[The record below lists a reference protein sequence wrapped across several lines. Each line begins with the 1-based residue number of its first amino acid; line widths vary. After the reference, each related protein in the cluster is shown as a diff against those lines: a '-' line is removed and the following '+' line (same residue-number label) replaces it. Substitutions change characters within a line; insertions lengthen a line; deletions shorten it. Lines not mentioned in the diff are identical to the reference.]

1 MIPTLAAIRFG
12 TGLSPS
18 IAAPDGPAALLSAL
32 EGPDAM
38 AGEVP
43 IPGWDARMETRAEI
57 ARLRKAKRDDPA
69 ADERYQKVRQGE
81 DRLYVQ
87 DLAATLL
94 RGARTPDGMR
104 ERLVWFW
111 TGHFAVI
118 EGANIL
124 RRTVA
129 GYVEDA
135 IRPHVAGDFA
145 TLLKAAVTHP
155 AMLNYLDQ
163 VRSTGPG
170 SPRGRRGGGLNE
182 NLAREVLELHTLG
195 VGTAYTQ
202 TDVREL
208 AELLTGLTQDKQ
220 GRTQFQPNMA
230 EPGAETVL
238 GRSYGG
244 GKPKRTDID
253 AVLDDLAV
261 HPATA
266 RHVSGKLAHHFVA
279 DNPPGALVDAMEA
292 AWIRSDGDLMAVYA
306 AMLDHPAAWEPV
318 LAKVRTPLDF
328 MAAAI
333 RATDAAAII
342 DGAKLSELRQRLHR
356 PMERMGQ
363 PWLRPPGPDGWPE
376 DASIWITPQGLAA
389 RLDWAMSAAGWR
401 TPPPDPRELVETA
414 LGPLATERLRF
425 AAKAA
430 EDRTA
435 GVGLVLSSP
444 EFQRR

>member
-12 TGLSPS
+12 TGLSPA
-18 IAAPDGPAALLSAL
+18 IAAPDGPAGLLSAL
-32 EGPDAM
+32 EGADRM
-38 AGEVP
+38 ASEVP

-57 ARLRKAKRDDPA
+57 ARLRKLKRDDEE
-69 ADERYQKVRQGE
+69 ADKRYQDARRGE
-81 DRLYVQ
+81 DRLYVR
-87 DLAATLL
+87 DLTATLL
-94 RGARTPDGMR
+94 RGARTSDGMR

-135 IRPHVAGDFA
+135 IRPNVASDFA
-145 TLLKAAVTHP
+145 TLLRAAVTHP

-163 VRSTGPG
+163 VRSAGPG

-182 NLAREVLELHTLG
+182 NLAREILELHTLG

-202 TDVREL
+202 TDVRQL
-208 AELLTGLTQDKQ
+208 AELLTGLTQDKT
-220 GRTQFQPNMA
+220 GRAQFQRNMA

-244 GKPKRTDID
+244 DRPNRGDID
-253 AVLDDLAV
+253 AVLDDLSV

-266 RHVSGKLAHHFVA
+266 RHVSGKLAHHFVS
-279 DNPPGALVDAMEA
+279 DTPPGELVDAMEA
-292 AWIRSDGDLMAVYA
+292 AWLRTDGDLMAVYG
-306 AMLDHPAAWEPV
+306 AMLDHPAAWQPA
-318 LAKVRTPLDF
+318 LAKVRAPLDF

-333 RATDAAAII
+333 RATGAADLL
-342 DGAKLSELRQRLHR
+342 DGAKHPELRERLLR

-376 DASIWITPQGLAA
+376 DATVWITPQGLAA
-389 RLDWAMSAAGWR
+389 RLDWAMAAAGWQS
-401 TPPPDPRELVETA
+401 PPPDPRELVATA
-414 LGPLATERLRF
+414 LGPLASERLLF
-425 AAKAA
+425 AARAA
-430 EDRTA
+430 EDRAA